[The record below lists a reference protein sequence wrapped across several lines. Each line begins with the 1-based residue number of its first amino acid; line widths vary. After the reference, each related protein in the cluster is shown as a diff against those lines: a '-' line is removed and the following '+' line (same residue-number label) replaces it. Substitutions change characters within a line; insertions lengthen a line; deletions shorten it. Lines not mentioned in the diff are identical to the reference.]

1 MEELGAFGNVFIL
14 IDDLTVL
21 NICDEPERS
30 FWEIYPT
37 ELELKKEN
45 LGYLEESFLALIS
58 AMKDKEFYC
67 LI

>member
-45 LGYLEESFLALIS
+45 LGYLEGSFLALIS
-58 AMKDKEFYC
+58 AMKDKEFYG